1 MDRDSSLRPKDQCPA
16 GVHNP
21 PLLLHFHACRCV
33 VAMRDLLGATM
44 FLARLD
50 PMQQQLV
57 RDNVNVVMAGQEAAA
72 ARTERR

>member
-1 MDRDSSLRPKDQCPA
+1 M
-16 GVHNP
+16 
-21 PLLLHFHACRCV
+21 
-33 VAMRDLLGATM
+33 AMRDLLGATM

-50 PMQQQLV
+50 PVQQQLV